1 MTLIMVIEPV
11 LWQWKYEMEQFD
23 MRHVLFGSKK
33 SGVTNFQT
41 KRHQF
46 PARIGSGWHTSNET
60 LKAVNH
66 DHIGHV
72 IVTSCYQ
79 YDFGSFLIFYR
90 FLDTKSQLSRSRDMS
105 APSYFYTNILWLNQ
119 NFWYSS
125 RDVSPATPGTLGITY
140 TVQVTN
146 SYVYSYPHFHTNT
159 LNQNTLENRY
169 FILP

>member
-1 MTLIMVIEPV
+1 MTQNPR
-11 LWQWKYEMEQFD
+11 FCS
-23 MRHVLFGSKK
+23 HVTRSKNCNRTCLMK
-33 SGVTNFQT
+33 TKIWYGAIWYATCTFSTQRPWCHHFQT

-125 RDVSPATPGTLGITY
+125 RDVSPATPGTLAITY
-140 TVQVTN
+140 
-146 SYVYSYPHFHTNT
+146 S
-159 LNQNTLENRY
+159 L
-169 FILP
+169 